1 MLGCI
6 SFFIRFYNT
15 LLGFPS
21 RADRIALL
29 NSAPS
34 DSDSKNFAYWPFR
47 TRNHNVVVTWIQCVL
62 QGSADSI
69 WTNTVLASFVY
80 ELMSTT
86 KTPNAYAGYVEA
98 AQGIA
103 NLVFALPVGLAADK
117 GSKSRIVAIGGLL
130 IPLAVGIT
138 SYAVIRGVQV
148 AEDDEND
155 RRFQCFGIFLG
166 SMCLWGIVS
175 AIASGPAQ
183 AIYADSVVQGERSYY
198 YTILFSLYL
207 LASTLGPIVTIFMFW
222 LHGNG
227 WTLPELQDVFLT
239 GLGLELAAA
248 VCLFCFRDHCT
259 LEQPDA
265 SPPPKPDDGLQSV
278 ACADGH
284 EATGCTASAAP
295 APAAAAAAGAPQQS
309 GDGGAGGGEG
319 EGGGGGGGQPV
330 RGQWA
335 IPYVLFASSL
345 CFALGSGM
353 TVKFFPL
360 FFKNTCKM
368 SPIAVQSVYVGVPLI
383 MTLMSGLGTALS
395 KRFGRVQTMVAL
407 KVVGVSLLVSMA
419 FLKDAVVGADGDDEP
434 NVPMLVLLVAVYLM
448 RSALMNCTY
457 PLEESILMDFVP
469 SNTRARW
476 KSLDSVSVF
485 GWCGSAALGGY
496 LADLRGYTF
505 TFLVTASVQAV
516 ATLMQASL
524 MLVVPRKE
532 QPTSEPHA
540 DSAAPADTATEP
552 LQAAAAAP
560 PRTPT
565 RTAADMERAQPVSEG
580 SPGIQ

>member
-1 MLGCI
+1 MLG
-6 SFFIRFYNT
+6 SASN
-15 LLGFPS
+15 
-21 RADRIALL
+21 ADRTGLL
-29 NSAPS
+29 DSAPS
-34 DSDSKNFAYWPFR
+34 DSTPPDSKNFACWPFR
-47 TRNHNVVVTWIQCVL
+47 KRNHNVVVTWIQCIL

-130 IPLAVGIT
+130 IPLAVGST

-198 YTILFSLYL
+198 YTVLFSLYL

-222 LHGNG
+222 LRGND
-227 WTLPELQDVFLT
+227 WTLPELKDVFLT
-239 GLGLELAAA
+239 GLALELAAA
-248 VCLFCFRDHCT
+248 VCLFCFRDNCT

-265 SPPPKPDDGLQSV
+265 AASPKPNDELQSV

-284 EATGCTASAAP
+284 EATGCTASTAPAP
-295 APAAAAAAGAPQQS
+295 APAAAAAATA
-309 GDGGAGGGEG
+309 AGGEG
-319 EGGGGGGGQPV
+319 EGGGGQPEV

-368 SPIAVQSVYVGVPLI
+368 SPIAVQSIYVGVPLI

-395 KRFGRVQTMVAL
+395 KRFGRVQTMVVL
-407 KVVGVSLLVSMA
+407 KVLGVSLLVSMA
-419 FLKDAVVGADGDDEP
+419 FLKDLVVPNDDDEP

-524 MLVVPRKE
+524 ILVVPREE
-532 QPTSEPHA
+532 QPAAPTAAHT
-540 DSAAPADTATEP
+540 DSAAPAVAATEP
-552 LQAAAAAP
+552 LQA

-565 RTAADMERAQPVSEG
+565 RTATDVPVSEG
-580 SPGIQ
+580 TPGIQ